1 MDAERWRQIEELY
14 HASLEVAEDQRGTFV
29 QNACQDDEELRHE
42 VESLLAHEVRA
53 GNFIETSAFE
63 VAARLVAHDRD
74 ISVLAEADPVQIG
87 AVVSHF
93 RVGEKLGRGGMGV
106 VYRAEDTSLGR
117 SVALKFLASD
127 AARDSQSLERLRRE
141 ARAAS
146 ALNHPNICTIYEI
159 GTHGDQSFIA
169 MELVEGETLEQ
180 RLKKGALPT
189 EQVLRY
195 AVQIAQALGKAHKAG
210 FIHRDLKPANLMLT
224 KAGAKLMDFGIA
236 KHSPAPAKFTPQE
249 PKLTGEGTIFGTL
262 HYMAPEQLEGTEADA
277 RSDIFSLG
285 EVIYEMAT
293 GDPAFS
299 GNSRASL
306 IASILTA
313 EPPPMRARQPMT
325 PSALER
331 TVRKCLAKDPE
342 ERWQNASD
350 LAVELQW
357 IAEGGIDLAQPAIVR
372 SRKRERLY
380 GAFALLLIAVMACGF
395 SYWRWTRPPVAV
407 LIAQVPPPRNVQF
420 RFSGGLDF
428 QSLALAPDGHA
439 IAFGAI
445 DETGK
450 IMLWIRPFDTAEAH
464 PLLGTENAGNLF
476 WSPDSRT
483 IGFFA
488 DGKLKTIDASG
499 GATSVVADAPY
510 DMGGSWNQDG
520 IIVFSDFAK
529 GLYKLEPGGSSP
541 VLLVEADGARIRS
554 CAKPQFLPGGKHLIY
569 FIDSDDAEL
578 KGTWLASLDGKRRR
592 LLARGVAA
600 TFSSG
605 FLLYVRGDVLMAQAI
620 DPSSGELKGDSQ
632 ALVDHVL
639 VGPGGALFTV
649 SENRL
654 LYQAGGRAR
663 AKRLNWFDR
672 NGRNV
677 DAVGE
682 VGDYFDLRLSPD
694 EQKLAVNA
702 GSPYSDIW
710 VHELAHPAQMRLTI
724 DPAIDHGLPVWSPD
738 SRRIAYAALSGKG
751 THGIYEKSAN
761 GVGSDELLLAAENSD
776 VGLLPTSWSHDGRL
790 LLFSHGT
797 IPQPSGLWI
806 LPMTGDHKPH
816 QVPNAPVTGEDGQ
829 FSPDD
834 KWIAFTSRESGAD
847 EVYVIPFD
855 AASLANPISKQTL
868 GSGSKWQISTHGG
881 RSPRWRGDGK
891 EIYWLSP
898 QGQIMAAQ
906 IENNDNAIE
915 VHTPETVLRAGIEMV
930 IFEPYDVTRDGKRF
944 IVNTLSDMDDPL
956 TLMVNWNARLKQ

>member
-1 MDAERWRQIEELY
+1 MDAERWRKIEELY
-14 HASLEVAEDQRGTFV
+14 HASLEVGEDQRGAFL
-29 QNACQDDEELRHE
+29 QNACQDDQGLRRE
-42 VESLLAHEVRA
+42 VESLLSHEARA
-53 GNFIETSAFE
+53 VDFIETSAFE
-63 VAARLVAHDRD
+63 IAARLMAEDGD
-74 ISVLAEADPVQIG
+74 KSVCVEADPVQIG

-106 VYRAEDTSLGR
+106 VYRAEDISLGR
-117 SVALKFLASD
+117 SVALKFLSSD
-127 AARDSQSLERLRRE
+127 TARDFQSLERLRRE

-159 GTHGDQSFIA
+159 GTHGEQSFIA

-180 RLKKGALPT
+180 RLQKGALST
-189 EQVLRY
+189 EQVLRC
-195 AVQIAQALGKAHKAG
+195 ATQIARALGKAHKAG
-210 FIHRDLKPANLMLT
+210 FIHRDLKPANIMLT

-236 KHSPAPAKFTPQE
+236 KHAPAPAKLTPQE
-249 PKLTGEGTIFGTL
+249 PKLTGDGTIFGTL

-293 GDPAFS
+293 GAPAFS
-299 GNSRASL
+299 GKSRASL
-306 IASILTA
+306 IASILTT

-357 IAEGGIDLAQPAIVR
+357 IAEGGTDPVQPAIVNPR
-372 SRKRERLY
+372 QRERLY
-380 GAFALLLIAVMACGF
+380 GAIALLLMAVMACGF
-395 SYWRWTRPPVAV
+395 SYSRWTRPPVAV
-407 LIAQVPPPRNVQF
+407 LIAQVPPPHNVQF

-439 IAFGAI
+439 VAFGGI
-445 DETGK
+445 DEAGK
-450 IMLWIRPFDTAEAH
+450 IMLWLRPFDTAEAH

-499 GATSVVADAPY
+499 GATNIIADVPY
-510 DMGGSWNQDG
+510 DMGGNWTRDG
-520 IIVFSDFAK
+520 TIVFSDFAK
-529 GLYKLEPGGSSP
+529 GLFEVKAGASP
-541 VLLVEADGARIRS
+541 VLLVKVDGVKIHS
-554 CAKPQFLPGGKHLIY
+554 CAKPQFLPDGKHLIY

-578 KGTWLASLDGKRRR
+578 KGTWLASLDGKRER
-592 LLARGVAA
+592 LLTRGVAA

-605 FLLYVRGDVLMAQAI
+605 FLLYVRGDALMAQVVN
-620 DPSSGELKGDSQ
+620 PSSGELKGDPQ
-632 ALVDHVL
+632 PLVDHVS
-639 VGPGGALFTV
+639 VGPGGALFAV

-654 LYQAGGRAR
+654 LYQAAGQGNS
-663 AKRLNWFDR
+663 KQLTWFDR
-672 NGRNV
+672 NGRKV
-677 DAVGE
+677 DVVGE
-682 VGDYFDLRLSPD
+682 AGDYFDLRLSPD
-694 EQKLAVNA
+694 EQKLALNA

-710 VHELAHPAQMRLTI
+710 VDEMAHPAQNRLTI
-724 DPAIDHGLPVWSPD
+724 DPGADHGLPVWSPD
-738 SRRIAYAALSGKG
+738 SRQIVYAQLSGKG
-751 THGIYEKSAN
+751 THGMYEKRAN
-761 GVGSDELLLAAENSD
+761 GVGAGELLLAAENSE
-776 VGLLPTSWSHDGRL
+776 VGVLPTSWSHDGKF

-806 LPMTGDHKPH
+806 LPMTGERKPR
-816 QVPNAPVTGEDGQ
+816 QVPNAPESGEDGQ
-829 FSPDD
+829 FSPDS
-834 KWIAFTSRESGAD
+834 KWIAFTSRESGTD
-847 EVYVIPFD
+847 EIYVIPFD
-855 AASLANPISKQTL
+855 EASFANSISNATSV
-868 GSGSKWQISTHGG
+868 GGSKWQISAHGG

-898 QGQIMAAQ
+898 RGQIMAAK
-906 IENNDNAIE
+906 IENRDGGFE
-915 VHTPETVLRAGIEMV
+915 VHPPETVLRAGIEMV
-930 IFEPYDVTRDGKRF
+930 IFEPYDVTRDGKKF
-944 IVNTLSDMDDPL
+944 IVNMPSDQDDSL
-956 TLMVNWNARLKQ
+956 TLLVNWSARLN